1 MRILTALLFLLSFW
15 GLQSAFAQQSYP
27 VRFTWGTEFFPD
39 NYQAIRQNPDIQPGD
54 LVNGYYTRYIQC
66 SEIPTARLRAA
77 LEQEGVQFIS
87 YVTFGAYLVALPEKF
102 DLNKLELLHVR
113 SIVPVKPRWKMA
125 QNLREEPYGD
135 WAVHGDQIDVILQ
148 LYPHV
153 RIPDGA
159 ELCRLHGMTVILEGT
174 QNGFLHV
181 RLLKDH
187 LEALAA
193 LPFVRYMELLPEPGE
208 PEDVGGRALHRSNL
222 LDMDAGAGIKYDGSG
237 VVVMVRDDGPLGP
250 HIDFKGRNTNLFA
263 SSDVSNSNH
272 GDGVGGVMAGAGN
285 LNPVMKGMAAG
296 ADIFTIRY
304 EADFQDNTLP
314 LHFTDNV
321 TITNSSY
328 SNGCNAGYTTITQT
342 VEQQLQDNP
351 TLMHVFSAGNSNGQN
366 CDYGAGNQWGNI
378 TGGHKVAKN
387 CIATAN
393 VFADGALVGSSSR
406 GPAHDGRLKPDI
418 TAHGQNQNSTDQ
430 NNTYQVFGGTSAA
443 APGIAGCMAQ
453 LTQAYKEM
461 YGEEP
466 TAALLK
472 TAIMATANDLGN
484 AGPDFKFGWGHVNA
498 WRAYQL
504 LKEKN
509 WLEDSVENGAETTH
523 TIQVPAGTELAK
535 IMLYWVEPPASQ
547 NAARALINDLDIT
560 VTAPDGSTV
569 YLPWKLDPTP
579 DPTILN
585 TPAGKGR
592 DSLNNVEQV
601 AIELPAAGEYTVTI
615 KGFEVPM
622 GPQPYYLAWEFY
634 DNSVKITYPAGG
646 EGLVPGEETRI
657 QWDAYGTDSNFTLR
671 YSPDNGQTWLP
682 ITTTS
687 GANRMFDWTTPNLV
701 NSQIRLLLIRG
712 NKRDTTDYPLS
723 IVPVPKNIGVDRVC
737 PDGMTV
743 SWTAI
748 NDTLSYDVY
757 LLGQKYMEIVGTSDT
772 TVLTFPVPN
781 PLAEQWISVRAS
793 HANGLTG
800 RRAIAIR
807 WPGGALKDCRQPDDV
822 NIGEILSPSA
832 QSISSTVSCDPFLTS
847 VTARVVNDG
856 ENPIDGAL
864 LNYQLNN
871 EPVVTEALP
880 VIDSGATLDFTFMQ
894 QLTISENGLNTLRV
908 WSTYGVD
915 DFLINDTLV
924 NTFLAVVSPETQFFS
939 EDFQSAN
946 FPPQGWAVGN
956 PDNEV
961 TWERSATV
969 TGSSGL
975 NTRAT
980 YLNCFDYDG
989 RGEEDYLYM
998 LPVDLN
1004 NLPDP
1009 GLRFDLAHANYNGDF
1024 SDSLRVEVFANCDL
1038 NTTPAIIWVKGGPTL
1053 ATTASTTGPFAPND
1067 DQDWRTEAVDLH
1079 SFAGQTV
1086 IIRFVSVN
1094 DYGNNIY
1101 LDNIGLFE
1109 YNLSPPVAEVILSAD
1124 TACRLDDVMFTALDA
1139 GPLADY
1145 KWLFG
1150 TAAQPSSATGPG
1162 PHEVSY
1168 LTPGSKNV
1176 RLIVSNPNGVDTSL
1190 IVFPVLGPPIANFSW
1205 SADAGTVTFTN
1216 NSSSSQ
1222 TFLWEF
1228 GDGMSSTEAN
1238 PVHTYAAP
1246 GNYTVKLTATN
1257 ICSSA
1262 SRTQSFNLTFVGVQ
1276 ELPEVSNVQI
1286 LPNPT
1291 EGDFRVEL
1299 TSLLTTP
1306 VQFHLLDA
1314 QGRLV
1319 KSMAATTKPGKT
1331 TVPFEGLNLPKGLY
1345 QLQLQTQSGDLTFS
1359 VAVQ

>member
-1 MRILTALLFLLSFW
+1 MP
-15 GLQSAFAQQSYP
+15 GAFAQQSYP

-39 NYQAIRQNPDIQPGD
+39 NYQAIRQNPEVQPAE
-54 LVNGYYTRYIQC
+54 LINGYYIRYIQC
-66 SEIPTARLRAA
+66 TEIPTARLRTA

-87 YVTFGAYLVALPEKF
+87 YVTFGAYLVALPEGF

-113 SIVPVKPRWKMA
+113 SIVPVKPSWKLA
-125 QNLREEPYGD
+125 RNLREEPYGE
-135 WAVHGDQIDVILQ
+135 WAVQDDQVDVILQ
-148 LYPHV
+148 LYPQI

-159 ELCRLHGMTVILEGT
+159 ELCRLHGMTVIFEGN

-187 LEALAA
+187 LETLAG
-193 LPFVRYMELLPEPGE
+193 LPFVRYMELVPAPGE
-208 PEDVGGRALHRSNL
+208 PEDIGGRALHRSNM
-222 LDMDAGAGIKYDGSG
+222 LDMDAAAGTKYDGSG
-237 VVVMVRDDGPLGP
+237 VTVMVRDDGILGP
-250 HIDFKGRNTNLFA
+250 HIDFKGRNTDLFDA
-263 SSDVSNSNH
+263 NDLSDSNH

-314 LHFTDNV
+314 LHYSENV

-342 VEQQLQDNP
+342 VEQQLQENP
-351 TLMHVFSAGNSNGQN
+351 TLMHVFSAGNSNNQN
-366 CDYGAGNQWGNI
+366 CDYGAGTQWGNI
-378 TGGHKVAKN
+378 TGGHKMAKN

-393 VFADGALVGSSSR
+393 VFADGTLVGSSSR

-443 APGIAGCMAQ
+443 SPGIAGCLAQ

-461 YGEEP
+461 YGAEP
-466 TAALLK
+466 AAALLK
-472 TAIMATANDLGN
+472 TALLNTANDLGN
-484 AGPDFKFGWGHVNA
+484 VGPDFKFGWGHVNA

-504 LKEKN
+504 LKKQN
-509 WLEDSVENGAETTH
+509 WLEGTVENGAETTH

-547 NAARALINDLDIT
+547 NASRALINDLDIT

-601 AIELPAAGEYTVTI
+601 AIELPAAGAYTVTI

-634 DNSVKITYPAGG
+634 DNGVKITYPAGG
-646 EGLVPGEETRI
+646 EGLVPGETTRI
-657 QWDAYGTDSNFTLR
+657 QWDAYGTGTNFTLT
-671 YSPDNGQTWLP
+671 YSQDDGQTWLP
-682 ITTTS
+682 ISVTS
-687 GANRMFDWTTPNLV
+687 GANRMFDWTTPNII
-701 NSQIRLLLIRG
+701 NSKIRLQLARG
-712 NKRDTTDYPLS
+712 SARDTTDFPLS
-723 IVPVPKNIGVDRVC
+723 IVPVPKNISVDKVC

-757 LLGQKYMEIVGTSDT
+757 VLGQKYMEIVGASDT
-772 TVLTFPVPN
+772 TSLTFPVQN
-781 PLAEQWISVRAS
+781 AVAEQWVSVRAS
-793 HANGLTG
+793 HANGLAG
-800 RRAIAIR
+800 RRAVAIR
-807 WPGGALKDCRQPDDV
+807 WPGGLKECRQPNDV
-822 NIGEILSPSA
+822 AISQILQPGNV
-832 QSISSTVSCDPFLTS
+832 SSTVSCDPFLTT
-847 VTARVVNDG
+847 VTARIVNDG
-856 ENPIDGAL
+856 TNPIDGAL
-864 LNYQLNN
+864 LSYQLNN

-880 VIDSGATLDFTFMQ
+880 VIDSGATLDYSFMQ
-894 QLTISENGLNTLRV
+894 QLTISENGVNTLRI
-908 WSTYGVD
+908 WSTYGVE
-915 DFLINDTLV
+915 DFFSNDTLV
-924 NTFLAVVSPETQFFS
+924 QEFTAIVSPETEFFL
-939 EDFQSAN
+939 EGFQSPE
-946 FPPQGWAVGN
+946 FPPMGWSLEN
-956 PDNEV
+956 PDGDV
-961 TWERSATV
+961 TWARSSTV
-969 TGSSGL
+969 TGSNGQ

-980 YLNCFDYDG
+980 FINCFNYFG
-989 RGEEDYLYM
+989 QGQEDYLY
-998 LPVDLN
+998 LIPVDLS

-1009 GLRFDLAHANYNGDF
+1009 GIRFDLAHANYDNVQ

-1038 NTTPAIIWVKGGPTL
+1038 SGTPTVIWAKGGPTL
-1053 ATTASTTGPFAPND
+1053 ATTATTTASFAPND
-1067 DQDWRTEAVDLH
+1067 AMDWRTEGAALH
-1079 SFAGQTV
+1079 DFAGQTV
-1086 IIRFVSVN
+1086 IIRFASVN
-1094 DYGNNIY
+1094 DFGNNIY
-1101 LDNIGLFE
+1101 LDNIGLIE
-1109 YNLSPPVAEVILSAD
+1109 YSTSPPVAEVLLSAD
-1124 TACRLDDVMFTALDA
+1124 TICRLDTITYTAADA
-1139 GPLADY
+1139 GPLAEY
-1145 KWLFG
+1145 SWLFG

-1162 PHEVSY
+1162 PHAVRY
-1168 LTPGSKNV
+1168 LTTGNKNV
-1176 RLIVSNPNGVDTSL
+1176 RLVVSNPNGVDTSFL
-1190 IVFPVLGPPIANFSW
+1190 VMPVLGSPTANFAW
-1205 SADAGTVTFTN
+1205 SADGATVTFTN
-1216 NSSSSQ
+1216 NSSNSQ
-1222 TFLWEF
+1222 TYLWDF
-1228 GDGMSSTEAN
+1228 GDGMTSTDAN

-1246 GNYTVKLTATN
+1246 GDYTVKLTATN

-1262 SRTQSFNLTFVGVQ
+1262 NRTQSFNLTFVGVQ
-1276 ELPEVSNVQI
+1276 ELAEVSNVHI

-1299 TSLLTTP
+1299 TSLLTTA
-1306 VQFHLLDA
+1306 VQFQLLDA

-1319 KSMAATTKPGKT
+1319 KTIQASTKPGKT
-1331 TVPFEGLNLPKGLY
+1331 VVPFEGLNLPKGIY
-1345 QLQLQTQSGDLTFS
+1345 QLQLQTQSGTLAFS